1 MFGYCMFTLWSHGI
15 SPVQVPSWLCS
26 HKLAYIENEEL
37 CEGSGATVKCWKCVL
52 LSIAFSWD
60 RTNLPTGKTVS
71 GDTHC
76 FAFRYSGSL
85 FPAIARGCWLLVD
98 IVKCFSTKCTVSLKG
113 NSSMC
118 GMCGAELFC
127 TLHTNSWRH
136 FWQVTMID
144 FCCTFC
150 EGFYLYFARL
160 GSAISVSD
168 TLSSDKAGV
177 LETSGGAWLARTDRR
192 RWDTP
197 RAEDI
202 RCQIAKERNTNYL
215 VSDGNGHWNSH
226 RQDGGCGER
235 TSQKNRQTLWV

>member
-1 MFGYCMFTLWSHGI
+1 MVTWNITSTGS
-15 SPVQVPSWLCS
+15 V
-26 HKLAYIENEEL
+26 LALLTQIGVHWERGVVRGLRGHSEVL
-37 CEGSGATVKCWKCVL
+37 GCFQL
-52 LSIAFSWD
+52 LSPETG
-60 RTNLPTGKTVS
+60 TNLPTGKTVS

-98 IVKCFSTKCTVSLKG
+98 IVKRFSTKWTVSLKG

-150 EGFYLYFARL
+150 EGFDLYFARL

-177 LETSGGAWLARTDRR
+177 LETSGGGLA
-192 RWDTP
+192 
-197 RAEDI
+197 
-202 RCQIAKERNTNYL
+202 
-215 VSDGNGHWNSH
+215 S
-226 RQDGGCGER
+226 
-235 TSQKNRQTLWV
+235 KNR